1 MGCRNGR
8 TAAVH
13 ARVPLAWP
21 RVSVPGWPLP
31 PGFPRAVPRS
41 FGSLSRWARAGGVL
55 SAGAT
60 LTTKI
65 FFEVVLRLGFVLN
78 RGLLLL
84 WLGLHELRLTAAP
97 GDQAGS
103 ADTNSLRG
111 QASDQM

>member
-1 MGCRNGR
+1 M
-8 TAAVH
+8 
-13 ARVPLAWP
+13 
-21 RVSVPGWPLP
+21 
-31 PGFPRAVPRS
+31 
-41 FGSLSRWARAGGVL
+41 L

-111 QASDQM
+111 QASDQMARSGYSCGLRPSQTAAGPFLHRAGATATQLPLSQQHSS